1 MSEDDGSPESL
12 SWQVLLKLRGET
24 PRWDRQRLENKLLEL
39 AEFLS
44 NTMSMEVSVLAF
56 VCESPP
62 TGKSS
67 HGGFV
72 LPRKT

>member
-1 MSEDDGSPESL
+1 
-12 SWQVLLKLRGET
+12 LLKLRGET
-24 PRWDRQRLENKLLEL
+24 PRWNRQVLEDKLMEL

-44 NTMSMEVSVLAF
+44 STMTMEVSVLAF

-67 HGGFV
+67 HGRFE

>member
-1 MSEDDGSPESL
+1 MAGRQSL

-24 PRWDRQRLENKLLEL
+24 PLWDRELLEDKLLEL

-44 NTMSMEVSVLAF
+44 SIMTTEVSALAF

-62 TGKSS
+62 FGKSS
-67 HGGFV
+67 HGRFE